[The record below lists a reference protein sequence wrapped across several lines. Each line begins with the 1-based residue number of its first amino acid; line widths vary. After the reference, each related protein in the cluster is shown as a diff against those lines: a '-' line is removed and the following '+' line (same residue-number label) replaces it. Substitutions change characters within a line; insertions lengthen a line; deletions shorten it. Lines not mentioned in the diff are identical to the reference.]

1 MIHDT
6 SRRIPE
12 YIMGRDYP
20 RAVTIF
26 VSANHYQPLTQISL
40 MLSKKQLAS
49 IFAITLL
56 INGSSAA
63 EAAED
68 HQFEKTPKL
77 GTGNCNPLL
86 DFLHVAD
93 PTAVVHNGRV
103 YVYGTNDQQELD
115 SVGRDGKNSYAHIHS
130 LVMMSSDDMV
140 NWTYHGIIDVEQA
153 APWTGK
159 KGVSW
164 APSIISRAESDGLT
178 HFYMYYSH
186 GGGGV
191 GVITATS
198 PVGPWT
204 DPLGHDL
211 IDVNTPG
218 LTDCP
223 APFDPGAVIDE
234 NGVGWLSFGGGR
246 SSKATTFLP
255 GSARIVRLGSDLL
268 SLDSEI
274 SEIPAPYFFEASEL
288 NYINGTWVY
297 SYSTDWVDRTEWN
310 DPEVSHPSIC
320 SIGYMTSTD
329 PLNRD
334 SWKFRGDILKN
345 PHDYGMEYTNNH
357 THFLRFNNEYYIFYH
372 TNHLADFRG
381 ITTGYRNI
389 CVDRLEVDENSIA
402 IPTGQMTQTG
412 VSQIKPLDPFAWQQA
427 ETVAAT
433 SGIKFEHTDVAGNM
447 VACGLGSGQQSEVR
461 GADFGKGASRFE
473 AKVRGK
479 GVIDIHIGSSKGK
492 RVGSLVIDHPQW
504 QTVSVRLGKKLK
516 GSQGLCFV
524 YRDGDFKFD
533 EWRFIR

>member
-1 MIHDT
+1 
-6 SRRIPE
+6 
-12 YIMGRDYP
+12 
-20 RAVTIF
+20 
-26 VSANHYQPLTQISL
+26 

-297 SYSTDWVDRTEWN
+297 STV
-310 DPEVSHPSIC
+310 
-320 SIGYMTSTD
+320 
-329 PLNRD
+329 
-334 SWKFRGDILKN
+334 
-345 PHDYGMEYTNNH
+345 
-357 THFLRFNNEYYIFYH
+357 
-372 TNHLADFRG
+372 
-381 ITTGYRNI
+381 
-389 CVDRLEVDENSIA
+389 
-402 IPTGQMTQTG
+402 PTGSTAPNGTIQ
-412 VSQIKPLDPFAWQQA
+412 K
-427 ETVAAT
+427 
-433 SGIKFEHTDVAGNM
+433 
-447 VACGLGSGQQSEVR
+447 
-461 GADFGKGASRFE
+461 SRT
-473 AKVRGK
+473 
-479 GVIDIHIGSSKGK
+479 
-492 RVGSLVIDHPQW
+492 PQ
-504 QTVSVRLGKKLK
+504 SVR
-516 GSQGLCFV
+516 SV
-524 YRDGDFKFD
+524 
-533 EWRFIR
+533 I